1 MGGRSHWNAN
11 LYHLYRMT
19 YENLE
24 VTLEIDGQDVIVRGN
39 VIEDHGDYWT
49 PPITEA
55 TVEEAW
61 IEDDPVDLDFDQIQR
76 AERLLLEEVGIY
88 L

>member
-1 MGGRSHWNAN
+1 
-11 LYHLYRMT
+11 MT

-39 VIEDHGDYWT
+39 VTEDSGDYWT

-61 IEDDPVDLDFDQIQR
+61 SDDGQVDLEFEQIQR

>member
-1 MGGRSHWNAN
+1 
-11 LYHLYRMT
+11 MT

-24 VTLEIDGQDVIVRGN
+24 VILEIDGQDVMIRGN
-39 VIEDHGDYWT
+39 VTEDNGDYWT

-61 IEDDPVDLDFDQIQR
+61 VEDDPVDLEFEQIQR

>member
-1 MGGRSHWNAN
+1 
-11 LYHLYRMT
+11 MT

-24 VTLEIDGQDVIVRGN
+24 VILEIDGQDVTVRGN
-39 VIEDHGDYWT
+39 VIEDRGDYWT
-49 PPITEA
+49 PGITEA

-61 IEDDPVDLDFDQIQR
+61 IEDEPVDLEFEQIQR
-76 AERLLLEEVGIY
+76 AERLLLEEVGVY

>member
-1 MGGRSHWNAN
+1 
-11 LYHLYRMT
+11 MT

-39 VIEDHGDYWT
+39 VVEDYGDYWT
-49 PPITEA
+49 PGITEA

-61 IEDDPVDLDFDQIQR
+61 IEDDPVDLEFEQIQR

>member
-1 MGGRSHWNAN
+1 
-11 LYHLYRMT
+11 MT

-39 VIEDHGDYWT
+39 VTEDKGDYWT
-49 PPITEA
+49 PGITEA

-61 IEDDPVDLDFDQIQR
+61 IEDEPVDLEFEQIQR
-76 AERLLLEEVGIY
+76 AERLLLEELGVY